1 MGFLNKNNNHLNKFY
16 YFFIKRDQ
24 GFAQVPVFQVY
35 HFQGMQF
42 LYRPYTTAQTFSYWL
57 RVMPRF

>member
-42 LYRPYTTAQTFSYWL
+42 LYRPYTTAQTFSY
-57 RVMPRF
+57 